1 MNTYNVND
9 NTATP
14 ESPKTWVKDPHVIW
28 SESKTTLLIALS
40 KTEGELMMNL
50 ALRRM
55 GIENGDGDFNYLCPR
70 YAAEIVNELDSIG
83 AITSPH
89 VYEMICS
96 VEALSLALSP
106 ESWMEVQPVKLPGLS
121 DFSGFAEE
129 DRQEF
134 LSRVAQGKRILV
146 SAKDLHTRWR
156 EDWLTAEKDNPSK
169 GKHFPSRNDSYG
181 ADVLLIDEAEVV
193 ALIAAGHDALPL
205 LASSARGMTAIYD
218 AGDISA
224 ERYIIASRGQITY
237 RSASWQEA
245 RREYIRRA
253 SAVMAEEAK
262 AFFDRFHEASDAGLD
277 YYRAS
282 DVARGV
288 ITLENA
294 LNPAPE
300 NQVTAGAGDT
310 TLNDIPF

>member
-1 MNTYNVND
+1 MHTQNVNV
-9 NTATP
+9 AAS
-14 ESPKTWVKDPHVIW
+14 ESPKTWGKDPFALW
-28 SESKTTLLIALS
+28 SESKTALLIALS

-55 GIENGDGDFNYLCPR
+55 GIENGDGEFNYLCPR

-83 AITSPH
+83 AITSPQ

-106 ESWMEVQPVKLPGLS
+106 ESWMEVQSVKLPGLS
-121 DFSGFAEE
+121 DFIRFAEE
-129 DRQEF
+129 DREEF
-134 LSRVAQGKRILV
+134 MSHVAQGKKILV

-156 EDWLTAEKDNPSK
+156 DDWLTAEKGIPPE

-181 ADVLLIDEAEVV
+181 SDVLLLDEVEVV
-193 ALIAAGHDALPL
+193 ALIAAGHDVLPL

-224 ERYIIASRGQITY
+224 ERYIIASRGQIFY

-245 RREYIRRA
+245 CREYLRRA
-253 SAVMAEEAK
+253 SSVMAEEAK
-262 AFFDRFHEASDAGLD
+262 KFFDRFHAACDAGLD
-277 YYRAS
+277 YYQAS
-282 DVARGV
+282 DVARGL
-288 ITLENA
+288 ISLENA
-294 LNPAPE
+294 LNPVPK
-300 NQVTAGAGDT
+300 NQVTAGAADT
-310 TLNDIPF
+310 TLNEIPF